1 MSMTTSTPIMIMT
14 AGREGEEAIPKIND
28 KLDKS
33 GVTDKAKQI
42 TEINTEN
49 HKMYDNSNAKQNPNG
64 IDNRKDMTKI
74 NAAQHTPKIGAE
86 KYRNVLKNYGNHS
99 YALSG
104 FVSAMDLK

>member
-1 MSMTTSTPIMIMT
+1 MIMT
-14 AGREGEEAIPKIND
+14 AGREGEEAISKVND

-33 GVTDKAKQI
+33 GVTNKAKQI

-49 HKMYDNSNAKQNPNG
+49 HKIIKSYDNSNAKKNG
-64 IDNRKDMTKI
+64 NRIDDRKDMTKI

-86 KYRNVLKNYGNHS
+86 MYRNVIKTYGNQS
-99 YALSG
+99 FALSG

>member
-14 AGREGEEAIPKIND
+14 AGREGEEAISKVND
-28 KLDKS
+28 KFDKS
-33 GVTDKAKQI
+33 GVTSKASKHV
-42 TEINTEN
+42 TEN
-49 HKMYDNSNAKQNPNG
+49 HKIYDNSNAKKNLNG

-86 KYRNVLKNYGNHS
+86 RYRNVIKNHGNQS
-99 YALSG
+99 IALSG